1 MRVIS
6 SRTDIAFKMRSMQKV
21 CATIAFSL
29 ALTGAGFAHAQSDF
43 YRPVL
48 PPTVTQGGT
57 VGVALLAGRDY
68 AGSDESR
75 TRVLPGIEYQWSN
88 GFFAGAMNG
97 LGYNASTRPELAY
110 GLRVT
115 ADFGRRESRSPVLQG
130 LGDIQARPTVG
141 AFFNVSPARS
151 VRLSSSFRYGSGND
165 RQGLVVDVGAGWGI
179 PLGPQLLLGTSIS
192 SSWANAAYQQAYFGV
207 DAAQATRSALPG
219 YTPGAG
225 AKDIRA
231 SAALVYLLT
240 QEWSVL
246 GSVSYTEL
254 LGGARVSPLVR
265 EKASTTGTLA
275 LAYRF

>member
-1 MRVIS
+1 MCGMNNAS
-6 SRTDIAFKMRSMQKV
+6 
-21 CATIAFSL
+21 ATLIFAA

-43 YRPVL
+43 YRRVL
-48 PPTVTQGGT
+48 PPNVAQGGT
-57 VGVALLAGRDY
+57 VGIALLAGRDY

-75 TRVLPGIEYQWSN
+75 TRLLPGIDYQWSN

-97 LGYNASTRPELAY
+97 LGYNASTRPDMAY

-192 SSWANAAYQQAYFGV
+192 SSWANAAYQQTYFGV
-207 DAAQATRSALPG
+207 DAAQASRSTLAG

-231 SAALVYLLT
+231 SASLVYLLT
-240 QEWSVL
+240 KEWSLL

-275 LAYRF
+275 LAYSF

>member
-1 MRVIS
+1 MKK
-6 SRTDIAFKMRSMQKV
+6 FF
-21 CATIAFSL
+21 ATITFAS
-29 ALTGAGFAHAQSDF
+29 ALTGAGLAHAQSDF

-48 PPTVTQGGT
+48 PSNVAQGGT

-75 TRVLPGIEYQWSN
+75 TRLLPGIEYQWSN
-88 GFFAGAMNG
+88 GLFAGAMNG
-97 LGYNASTRPELAY
+97 LGYNASTRPDMAY

-115 ADFGRRESRSPVLQG
+115 ADFGRRENRSPVLQG

-151 VRLSSSFRYGSGND
+151 IRLSSSFRYGSGND
-165 RQGLVVDVGAGWGI
+165 RQGLVADVSAGWGI
-179 PLGPQLLLGTSIS
+179 PLRPQLLLGTSIS
-192 SSWANAAYQQAYFGV
+192 GSWANAAYQQAYFGV
-207 DAAQATRSALPG
+207 DAAQASRSTLAG
-219 YTPGAG
+219 YVPGAG
-225 AKDIRA
+225 AKDVRA

-254 LGGARVSPLVR
+254 LGGARGSPLVR
-265 EKASTTGTLA
+265 ERASTTGTLA